1 MDPFSQLILTISVV
15 SFFTF
20 QWLFHRV
27 SPWVSVRISPGFL
40 GLGDKQK
47 VEWNSRTVST
57 FHALLVGIFC
67 LYILFFD
74 DAVNEDPVW
83 GDPTLVKTNVAITTG
98 YLISGKRNMLFY
110 YFSNF
115 SSFKMNDHNY
125 KLCCL
130 CLSDLLLIF
139 YYWKAIGDKFFVVH
153 HLAALYAYY
162 YVLGQGMLPYFA
174 NFRLLAEFST
184 PCVNQRWFFEV
195 LGYPKSSRPN
205 MANGV
210 AMAVVFFVVR
220 IAVMPVYYS
229 RMYAVYG
236 TEAFYLVPWGGRVA
250 WIGSSI
256 CLDVMNIM
264 WMHKITRG
272 CYKVL
277 RSARR
282 SKAPAPQ
289 ENGKTD

>member
-1 MDPFSQLILTISVV
+1 MDPFSQLILTISVT
-15 SFFTF
+15 SFLTF
-20 QWLFHRV
+20 QWLFHKV
-27 SPWVSVRISPGFL
+27 SPWMSMRISPGFL
-40 GLGDKQK
+40 SLSDKQK

-67 LYILFFD
+67 LHILLFD

-98 YLISGKRNMLFY
+98 YLI
-110 YFSNF
+110 
-115 SSFKMNDHNY
+115 
-125 KLCCL
+125 
-130 CLSDLLLIF
+130 SDLLLIF

-210 AMAVVFFVVR
+210 AMAVVFFMVR

-250 WIGSSI
+250 WICSSI

-264 WMHKITRG
+264 WMHKIARG

-277 RSARR
+277 RSARQ
-282 SKAPAPQ
+282 SKTGTPQ